1 MSAGLSHVEIFGDE
15 PEKLAELY
23 RELFGWHIEQAP
35 GIDYWR
41 IRSDAGEAAQAIG
54 GAARRPSFELQ
65 GWLPYIQVAS
75 VSGAITVTERHGG
88 RVLKPRTAVPRAA
101 WYAVLA
107 DSAGNAFAVWEP
119 DPTAFPI
126 PMPD

>member
-1 MSAGLSHVEIFGDE
+1 MMAGLSHVEIFGDE
-15 PEKLAELY
+15 PQKLAELY
-23 RELFGWHIEQAP
+23 RELFGWQIEQAP

-41 IRSDAGEAAQAIG
+41 IRSDAGEAAHAIG
-54 GAARRPSFELQ
+54 GVARRPSFELQ

-75 VSGAITVTERHGG
+75 VSGAVSIAERHGG

-107 DSAGNAFAVWEP
+107 DAAGNAFAVWEP

>member
-1 MSAGLSHVEIFGDE
+1 MSAGLSHVEIFGDD
-15 PEKLAELY
+15 PEQLAGLY
-23 RELFGWHIEQAP
+23 RELFGWRIEKAP

-41 IRSDAGEAAQAIG
+41 IEGEAGAVG
-54 GAARRPSFELQ
+54 GVARRPPVELQ
-65 GWLPYIQVAS
+65 GWLPYVQVPS
-75 VSGAITVTERHGG
+75 VSAAIEVVERHGG

-107 DSAGNAFAVWEP
+107 DPAGNAFAVWEP
-119 DPTAFPI
+119 DPTAFPP

>member
-1 MSAGLSHVEIFGDE
+1 MSAGLSHVEIFGDD
-15 PEKLAELY
+15 PEQLAGLY
-23 RELFGWHIEQAP
+23 RELFGWRIEKAP

-41 IRSDAGEAAQAIG
+41 IEGEAGAVG
-54 GAARRPSFELQ
+54 GVARRPPVELQ
-65 GWLPYIQVAS
+65 GWLPYVQVPS
-75 VSGAITVTERHGG
+75 VTAAVEVIERHGG

-107 DSAGNAFAVWEP
+107 DPAGNAFAVWES
-119 DPTAFPI
+119 DPTAFPP